1 MEYIFYLLFIGWL
14 SFVTHF
20 LFIFFKSDMDFNL
33 TIDNYKNLKN
43 KLLKKNN
50 LKEVEF
56 KKEEVKE
63 ITKEDIENNL
73 KELEKIEI
81 NKKKPLDI
89 NLEKNLVNPEGFPI
103 DLTLRNDLSEEEKLV
118 RDRVLKKIKTEPSFF
133 YEGGRKKMVLPLEA
147 ILFLNRGYNPLVN
160 ENGEI
165 IISIKEHKIMEELK
179 EIIMSLKSNGEIIY
193 KSDEEIISSM
203 KVLID
208 LSRQFEKPIEEIG
221 KMFLNKLNEKIIN
234 ENTDTVIN
242 SVVSEE
248 KNIVSEDKKNFSEN
262 VTTNKNTKIILEEPE
277 ISEEELLSLTVNK
290 KPQNNLKEENS
301 FVEKEIISKNK
312 KEDLNETGLT
322 EEELNEMLNPSKNN
336 SNENTVLVSPE
347 DLLLAEMNSLKIES
361 KKEEIVVDSN
371 DKNIKV
377 FLQNIK
383 WSSGTNVSMDWKNIE
398 ACIQNILGDSDNYTS
413 FLRNIIKQQ
422 PLVFNDSKTV
432 VFVEIHIIYVAFA
445 KLFGV
450 DYDTIIGKLKK
461 MPARI
466 FNEYKEGVA
475 KSFGDHVSDLIT
487 GEKNMSVNYFY
498 EGNTFYRG
506 TGIWLTL
513 DIFKICLKDEEF
525 DFFRSYPYNDKIKL
539 GTKNNNSIPLI
550 NDIESTEI

>member
-1 MEYIFYLLFIGWL
+1 MEYIFYLLFISWL
-14 SFVTHF
+14 IFITHF
-20 LFIFFKSDMDFNL
+20 LFMFFKSDMDFNI
-33 TIDNYKNLKN
+33 TIENYKELKN
-43 KLLKKNN
+43 KIVNKNVLTKKNEISEN
-50 LKEVEF
+50 IV
-56 KKEEVKE
+56 E

-73 KELEKIEI
+73 KELEKIEL
-81 NKKKPLDI
+81 NKSKDLDI

-103 DLTLRNDLSEEEKLV
+103 DLSLTKDLSEEEKLV

-179 EIIMSLKSNGEIIY
+179 EIIMSLKSNGEVIY

-221 KMFLNKLNEKIIN
+221 KMFLNKLNEKIVN
-234 ENTDTVIN
+234 ENNAIDTITENKNKEIN
-242 SVVSEE
+242 IAIEVDNKQNDNIEV
-248 KNIVSEDKKNFSEN
+248 KNIDQ
-262 VTTNKNTKIILEEPE
+262 KIILEEPE

-290 KPQNNLKEENS
+290 KVIKTELKDNNEQ
-301 FVEKEIISKNK
+301 INK
-312 KEDLNETGLT
+312 KEVLNETGLT
-322 EEELNEMLNPSKNN
+322 EEELNEMLNPVKNN
-336 SNENTVLVSPE
+336 SNENISLMSTE
-347 DLLLAEMNSLKIES
+347 DLLLAEMSSLKIET
-361 KKEEIVVDSN
+361 KTENITIDSN
-371 DKNIKV
+371 DKNIKS

-383 WSSGTNVSMDWKNIE
+383 WSSGNNISMDWKNIE
-398 ACIQNILGDSDNYTS
+398 SSILNILENTDNYSS

-450 DYDTIIGKLKK
+450 DYDTIISKLKK

-466 FNEYKEGVA
+466 FNEYKEGMA
-475 KSFGDHVSDLIT
+475 KAFGDHVSDLIT

>member
-1 MEYIFYLLFIGWL
+1 MEYIFYLLFISWL
-14 SFVTHF
+14 IFITHF
-20 LFIFFKSDMDFNL
+20 LFMFFKSDMDFNI
-33 TIDNYKNLKN
+33 TIENYKELKN
-43 KLLKKNN
+43 KIVNKNVLTKKNEISEN
-50 LKEVEF
+50 IV
-56 KKEEVKE
+56 E

-73 KELEKIEI
+73 KELEKIEL
-81 NKKKPLDI
+81 NKSKQLDI
-89 NLEKNLVNPEGFPI
+89 NLEENLVNPEGFPI
-103 DLTLRNDLSEEEKLV
+103 DLSLSKDLSEEEKLV

-179 EIIMSLKSNGEIIY
+179 EIIMSLKSNGEVIY

-221 KMFLNKLNEKIIN
+221 KMFLNKLNEKIVN
-234 ENTDTVIN
+234 ENNAIDTITDNKNKEIN
-242 SVVSEE
+242 IVVEVDNKQNDNIE
-248 KNIVSEDKKNFSEN
+248 VKNIDQ
-262 VTTNKNTKIILEEPE
+262 KIILEEPE

-290 KPQNNLKEENS
+290 KVDKTELKDNNEQ
-301 FVEKEIISKNK
+301 INK
-312 KEDLNETGLT
+312 KEVLNETGLT
-322 EEELNEMLNPSKNN
+322 EEELNEMLNPVKNN
-336 SNENTVLVSPE
+336 SNENISLMSTE
-347 DLLLAEMNSLKIES
+347 DLLLAEMSSLKIETQT
-361 KKEEIVVDSN
+361 ENITIDSN
-371 DKNIKV
+371 DKNIKS

-383 WSSGTNVSMDWKNIE
+383 WSSGNNISMDWKNIE
-398 ACIQNILGDSDNYTS
+398 SSILNILENTDNYSS

-450 DYDTIIGKLKK
+450 DYDTIISKLKK

-466 FNEYKEGVA
+466 FNEYKEGIA
-475 KSFGDHVSDLIT
+475 KAFGDHVSDLIT